1 MKDLINSIIKN
12 QVNKYFEFELTEG
25 NSVKKLKKAAK
36 LVPNLSGIYLVFS
49 EGLNESTHLNF
60 KISNKNYS
68 LLYFGKAGGITN
80 SGRVI
85 IQGLNSRIN
94 NVVSDSTRGMKDVK
108 RAKYWNDIMLEF
120 GIEKLHVVCHI
131 HDAPQQLENIIY
143 DYLDRNNL
151 QYPLMN
157 KKRGRLTIKSNF
169 IKKTEMKNN
178 LVEKKIKNILKNI
191 HFENLRNKPK
201 LLIIP
206 CSHRKRADGT
216 DFFERNYFNSEIY
229 KYLNLARELR
239 KYHYKEIINSNPNKF
254 VTQKDTTGNGIQ
266 VQVDGNYFIDLINN
280 NNNLLHAF
288 ERYEGKFY
296 SNELRNL
303 YFQKHRES
311 NLHILIISGLYGI
324 IEFNDEITDYDL
336 KINDGINLWSN
347 ILTDTINQYII
358 EKNIDHSNVFY
369 ALSDEYLKKINPNQQ
384 WKNLWINKI
393 GKSRQSNLK
402 YSADCVL
409 NFLHKI

>member
-1 MKDLINSIIKN
+1 MKDLIQNIIQNRGNNFFEFIKN
-12 QVNKYFEFELTEG
+12 NENPIKH
-25 NSVKKLKKAAK
+25 LKENTSY
-36 LVPNLSGIYLVFS
+36 VPNLPGIYLVFC
-49 EGLNESTHLNF
+49 EGKSNSNHLNF
-60 KISNKNYS
+60 KISDKIFK
-68 LLYFGKAGGITN
+68 LLYFGKAGGKTN
-80 SGRVI
+80 SGKVI

-108 RAKYWNDIMLEF
+108 RAKYWNKIMLEF
-120 GIEKLHVVCHI
+120 GIEKLYVVCHI
-131 HDAPQQLENIIY
+131 HDAPQQLENNIY

-151 QYPLMN
+151 EYPLMN

-169 IKKTEMKNN
+169 IKKKEMKNS
-178 LVEKKIKNILKNI
+178 LVDKKIKDILKNI

-206 CSHRKRADGT
+206 CSHKKRADGT

-229 KYLNLARELR
+229 KYLNVARELR

-280 NNNLLHAF
+280 NNNLLQAF

-324 IEFNDEITDYDL
+324 IEFNDEITDYHL
-336 KINDGINLWSN
+336 KINDGVNLWGN

-358 EKNIDHSNVFY
+358 EKNIDHNSVFY
-369 ALSDEYLKKINPNQQ
+369 SLSDEYLNKINPNTQ
-384 WKNLWINKI
+384 WKNLWVKNGGSGSLTSSAKFL
-393 GKSRQSNLK
+393 RDYFLPNL
-402 YSADCVL
+402 
-409 NFLHKI
+409 